1 LFVTTDALR
10 AAVLGPGGV
19 GGLLAALLAR
29 AGNSVVV
36 LAGDSTAEA
45 IAKGGLRVESRIFG
59 DFEVK
64 VQTASRLESQ
74 VDVCLITVKATQLE
88 RALERIPKDLVGEAL
103 VIPFLNG
110 LDHVDLLRAR
120 YGGNVVPGTIRI
132 EVLRA
137 EPGLIRQTSPFAAA
151 EIATSD
157 RVRDRVERFA
167 AQLRTAGLDVKLRE
181 DETAML
187 WDKLALLGPLA
198 LLTTHERGNVGVI
211 RARRRED
218 AIALIS
224 EVAAVAKAEGASPEP
239 EAAVRMLDA
248 APESFET
255 SMQRD
260 QAAGRPIELDAIG
273 GAVLRHAAAAG
284 VPVPVTTRLVQELRE
299 REQARSEH

>member
-1 LFVTTDALR
+1 VKADALR
-10 AAVLGPGGV
+10 VAVLGPGGV

-36 LAGDSTAEA
+36 LAGDSSARA
-45 IAKGGLRVESRIFG
+45 IAQRGLRVESRVFG

-64 VQTASRLESQ
+64 VGCASRLESE
-74 VDVCLITVKATQLE
+74 VDACLVTVKATQLE
-88 RALERIPKDLVGEAL
+88 RALERMPKELVGRAL

-110 LDHVDLLRAR
+110 LDHVDFLRTR
-120 YGGNVVPGTIRI
+120 YGPNVVPATIRI
-132 EVLRA
+132 EVVKV
-137 EPGLIRQTSPFAAA
+137 EPGYIRQTSPFGAA
-151 EIATSD
+151 EIATPAGLN
-157 RVRDRVERFA
+157 DRVEQFA
-167 AQLRTAGLDVKLRE
+167 EQLRATGLAVKLRE

-187 WDKLALLGPLA
+187 WDKLALLAPLA
-198 LLTTHERGNVGVI
+198 LLTTHERGNVGAI
-211 RARRRED
+211 RARRRDD

-224 EVAAVAKAEGASPEP
+224 EVAAVARAEGASPDLQ
-239 EAAVRMLDA
+239 ATGRLFDA

-284 VPVPVTTRLVQELRE
+284 VPVPVTTRLVEELRE
-299 REQARSEH
+299 REQARAAR

>member
-1 LFVTTDALR
+1 LR

-29 AGNSVVV
+29 AGNPVVV
-36 LAGDSTAEA
+36 LAADSTAQA
-45 IAKGGLRVESRIFG
+45 IARSGLRVESRLFG
-59 DFEVK
+59 NFEVK
-64 VQTASRLESQ
+64 VDAASRLESE
-74 VDVCLITVKATQLE
+74 VDACLITVKATQLE
-88 RALERIPKDLVGEAL
+88 RAVERLPRESVGDSL

-110 LDHVDLLRAR
+110 LDHVDFLRAR
-120 YGGNVVPGTIRI
+120 YGSNVVPATIRI
-132 EVLRA
+132 EVLRV
-137 EPGLIRQTSPFAAA
+137 EPGFIRQSSPFAAV

-157 RVRDRVERFA
+157 RVRDKVERVA
-167 AQLRTAGLDVKLRE
+167 AHLRAAGLNVKLRE

-198 LLTTHERGNVGVI
+198 LLTTHERGNVGLI
-211 RARRRED
+211 RTRRRDD

-224 EVAAVAKAEGASPEP
+224 EVAAVAKAEGASTDP
-239 EAAVRMLDA
+239 AGTVRLLDA

-284 VPVPVTTRLVQELRE
+284 VPVPVTARLVGELRE
-299 REQARSEH
+299 REEARSVR

>member
-1 LFVTTDALR
+1 M
-10 AAVLGPGGV
+10 AVLGPGGV

-36 LAGDSTAEA
+36 LASDSTGQA
-45 IAKGGLRVESRIFG
+45 IAKNGLRVESRVFG
-59 DFEVK
+59 DFEVR
-64 VQTASRLESQ
+64 VDTASRLESE

-88 RALERIPKDLVGEAL
+88 RALERIPEKLVGHAL

-110 LDHVDLLRAR
+110 LDHVDFLRAR
-120 YGGNVVPGTIRI
+120 YGPNVVPATIRI
-132 EVLRA
+132 EVLRV
-137 EPGLIRQTSPFAAA
+137 EPGFIRQSSPFAAA
-151 EIATSD
+151 EIATSAA
-157 RVRDRVERFA
+157 VHDRVERFA
-167 AQLRTAGLDVKLRE
+167 AQLRSAGLEVKLRE

-211 RARRRED
+211 RARRRDD

-224 EVAAVAKAEGASPEP
+224 EMAAVAKAEGASPD
-239 EAAVRMLDA
+239 AGGTVRLLDA

-273 GAVLRHAAAAG
+273 GAVLRHAAVAG
-284 VPVPVTTRLVQELRE
+284 VPVPVTTRLVEELRE

>member
-1 LFVTTDALR
+1 MSTGGLR
-10 AAVLGPGGV
+10 VAVLGPGGV

-36 LAGDSTAEA
+36 LARDSGSEA
-45 IAKGGLRVESRIFG
+45 IAQRGLRVESRVFG

-64 VQTASRLESQ
+64 VDSAAKLETG
-74 VDVCLITVKATQLE
+74 VDACLITVKATQLE
-88 RALERIPKDLVGEAL
+88 GALERIPKEFVGHAL
-103 VIPFLNG
+103 VMPFLNG
-110 LDHVDLLRAR
+110 LDHVDFLRAR
-120 YGGNVVPGTIRI
+120 YGSNVVPATIRI
-132 EVLRA
+132 EVTKV
-137 EPGLIRQTSPFAAA
+137 EPGLIRQTSPFAAV
-151 EIATSD
+151 EIATSAS
-157 RVRDRVERFA
+157 VHDRVERFA
-167 AQLRTAGLDVKLRE
+167 AQLRAAGFDVNLRE

-198 LLTTHERGNVGVI
+198 LLTTHARGNVGVI
-211 RARRRED
+211 RARRRDD

-224 EVAAVAKAEGASPEP
+224 EVAAVAKAEGASPDP
-239 EAAVRMLDA
+239 ETTVRLFDA

-284 VPVPVTTRLVQELRE
+284 VAVPVTTRLVNELRD
-299 REQARSEH
+299 REKARSGR